1 MDQTIQEKVQ
11 QAVSEAYEHL
21 AELNVAEEELSRAK
35 MAEDAA
41 REASPVEAIKEEAKA
56 REQTDKNKAV
66 SHEAAGRTLVASEYA
81 AAQVK
86 RDQDLR
92 SIDDDYKQS
101 VEEAVNTYD
110 ATVNQALKDQ
120 EQAMLV
126 PSATVH
132 KARQNVQ
139 ALRATISQ
147 HNRNIQKSFGINLDN
162 LVNG

>member
-21 AELNVAEEELSRAK
+21 AELNIAEEELSQAK

-41 REASPVEAIKEEAKA
+41 REASPVEAVKEEAKSK
-56 REQTDKNKAV
+56 ETTTKNKAV
-66 SHEAAGRTLVASEYA
+66 SNEAAGRILVADEYE

-86 RDQDLR
+86 RNQDLR
-92 SIDDDYKQS
+92 SIENDYKHS

-110 ATVNQALKDQ
+110 ATVNQAIKDQ

-126 PSATVH
+126 PGATVH

-139 ALRATISQ
+139 ALRNTISQ